1 MNEAVISVFHR
12 LKLGKAVCTWLEN
25 ASRTPVLGVTLVS
38 ALALL
43 FAVYPA
49 LPIGGELLD
58 SRSDYTY
65 QEAVA
70 AMEGY
75 GEEGR
80 RVYAWSSAI
89 LDTVLIV
96 VYVSFLAGLIYR
108 LRPAERLWRLAYLPL
123 VAGALDLGE
132 NIQIV
137 LMLIQYPDVSAGQ
150 VAAASS
156 LTLSKALAILSC
168 LALAGIIVAV
178 WVVRRALRGLRAGA

>member
-1 MNEAVISVFHR
+1 MY
-12 LKLGKAVCTWLEN
+12 LEY

-38 ALALL
+38 VLVLL

-58 SRSDYTY
+58 SRSGYTH

-80 RVYAWSSAI
+80 RVYAWSSAT
-89 LDTVLIV
+89 LDTLLPV

-108 LRPAERLWRLAYLPL
+108 LRPTERLRRLAYLPL
-123 VAGALDLGE
+123 AAGVLDLGE

-156 LTLSKALAILSC
+156 FTLMKALVILGC
-168 LALAGIIVAV
+168 LALAATIAAFWAV
-178 WVVRRALRGLRAGA
+178 RLARRGLRGPAE